1 MTLSYYCVGSVSLFV
16 PCVQRDFLSILGFM
30 IEAPIADPVLR
41 ERLDAMHPDGMSV
54 FLLGGGTLRG
64 AFFHGTRFVNRL
76 RAQHSLGILETMVLG
91 QAALSGALLIPTMKG
106 RDRTIFR
113 YDTRG
118 PAAGFSVEADS
129 TGFVRGYLFQ
139 DPIPLDSPP
148 EDWDLAPYFGDGTL
162 SLIRFPE
169 GAREP
174 VTGTVEIKH
183 RNIAK
188 DLAEYFLVSEQT
200 QTAFDTGI
208 QLDREGR
215 VIGAGALYLQVMPGA
230 DPELLEAASRAFSA
244 APSLGAWFA
253 EGGDREDII
262 YGLFRG
268 MDPAVALERDVRFD
282 CPCSKAKYAAHLA
295 SLPKGELE
303 DLAANGDDPTVIYCH
318 NCGSEYPFS
327 RPELAAIRDRRP

>member
-1 MTLSYYCVGSVSLFV
+1 
-16 PCVQRDFLSILGFM
+16 
-30 IEAPIADPVLR
+30 
-41 ERLDAMHPDGMSV
+41 MHPDGMSV

-76 RAQHSLGILETMVLG
+76 RAQHSLGILETLVLG

-106 RDRTIFR
+106 RDRAIFR

-148 EDWDLAPYFGDGTL
+148 DSWDLEPYFGEGTL
-162 SLIRFPE
+162 SVIRFPE
-169 GAREP
+169 GVREP

-200 QTAFDTGI
+200 QTAFSTGI
-208 QLDREGR
+208 HFDREGR
-215 VIGAGALYLQVMPGA
+215 VTGAGGLYLQTMPGA
-230 DPELLEAASRAFSA
+230 DTALVEAAERAFAA
-244 APSLGAWFA
+244 APSLGTWFA

-262 YGLFRG
+262 FGLFRG
-268 MDPAVALERDVRFD
+268 MDPVVALDRDIRFD
-282 CPCSKAKYAAHLA
+282 CPCSKDRYARHLA
-295 SLPKGELE
+295 TLPAKELE
-303 DLAANGDDPTVIYCH
+303 DIVANGEDSTVIYCH
-318 NCGSEYPFS
+318 NCASEYRFS
-327 RPELAAIRDRRP
+327 REEISAILDAKP